1 MSEWKEYTVEQLI
14 ELGMLEA
21 PIDGN
26 HGSIHPKSTD
36 FVSSGVPFIMV
47 NNMSDGNL
55 DLKNCAFIS
64 EEQAATLRKGFAKPG
79 DVLLSHKATIG
90 KTAIVPNDYDTIIL
104 TPQITYYRIKRDID
118 NRFLKY
124 YFDSSEFQNLFSNWA
139 CSGSTRA
146 YLGITA
152 QRKLPIKLPEIDIQV
167 KIANL
172 LSSIDEKINNN
183 NKINNNLEEQAQAIF
198 KSWFVDFD
206 NFTEKKIKTQFGD
219 IPYSFKIIKNGELP
233 ILLTDYVANGSF
245 ASLKA
250 NVTLYQE
257 SNYAYFIRNTD
268 LKIGKFEVFVD
279 KHSYDFLS
287 KSKLFGGE
295 IIISNV
301 GDVGSVFL
309 CPKLD
314 KPMTLGNNIIMLR
327 PDDNNL
333 QYYLYIWFKWFYG
346 KSLIQGIK
354 GGSAQPKFNKTDFKN
369 LPIFVPDNNLLKN
382 FNELVKPMFE
392 LIDKNNIENKKL
404 ASLRDTLLPKLM
416 SGEIDVSNISI

>member
-1 MSEWKEYTVEQLI
+1 MSECKEYTVEQLI
-14 ELGMLEA
+14 ELDMLEA

-90 KTAIVPNDYDTIIL
+90 RTAIVPNDYDTIIL

-124 YFDSSEFQNLFSNWA
+124 YFDSPEFQNLFSNWA

-183 NKINNNLEEQAQAIF
+183 NKINNNLEEQANALFRKLISNN
-198 KSWFVDFD
+198 KEYKTVTLGNVTKNIRDRVGED
-206 NFTEKKIKTQFGD
+206 NVTVLSAVNTGKLQPSNTFFAKRV
-219 IPYSFKIIKNGELP
+219 YSKDTSKYITVKE
-233 ILLTDYVANGSF
+233 GSF
-245 ASLKA
+245 AYNPARINIGSIGINDLGITGCVSPVYVVFDVDNDYRSFFEFYFKTAKFKAETMLRASGSVRQSL
-250 NVTLYQE
+250 
-257 SNYAYFIRNTD
+257 NYNDFALIDIKYPDRGTAQFFN
-268 LKIGKFEVFVD
+268 KFWI
-279 KHSYDFLS
+279 KQ
-287 KSKLFGGE
+287 KS
-295 IIISNV
+295 IISHLN
-301 GDVGSVFL
+301 
-309 CPKLD
+309 
-314 KPMTLGNNIIMLR
+314 R
-327 PDDNNL
+327 E
-333 QYYLYIWFKWFYG
+333 
-346 KSLIQGIK
+346 
-354 GGSAQPKFNKTDFKN
+354 
-369 LPIFVPDNNLLKN
+369 
-382 FNELVKPMFE
+382 NEQLTE
-392 LIDKNNIENKKL
+392 
-404 ASLRDTLLPKLM
+404 LRDTLLPKLM
-416 SGEIDVSNISI
+416 SGEIDVSNITI